1 MRNILE
7 EHAIHLC
14 PSEMEGFG
22 LHAEEAALLGRIV
35 ITLDA
40 PPFNER
46 FNVPLTQVMNP
57 KKKVMKNVLGSRY
70 TTTPEALK
78 DVIKNFVSANV
89 WNPIGRRFHLE
100 ALERGREFR
109 GRFLNSYRRQ
119 AQ

>member
-1 MRNILE
+1 MRDIQL
-7 EHAIHLC
+7 EHAIHVC
-14 PSEMEGFG
+14 PSEVEGFG
-22 LHAEEAALLGRIV
+22 LHAEEAALLGRVV

-46 FNVPLTQVMNP
+46 FGVPMTQVGNP
-57 KKKVMKNVLGSRY
+57 KKRALKNVLGSRY

-78 DVIKNFVSANV
+78 DVIVDFVRENV
-89 WNPIGRRFHLE
+89 WNPIGRRFHQE

-109 GRFLNSYRRQ
+109 GRFMNAYKHQ